1 MYFLKAKFQSSQLQ
15 RFSERDMLNKY
26 IMFSNSKNN
35 RLNNR
40 DFDIEQNNRE
50 YDFFFSIIEQPY
62 DPLLS

>member
-50 YDFFFSIIEQPY
+50 YDFFFP
-62 DPLLS
+62 

>member
-1 MYFLKAKFQSSQLQ
+1 MYFFKAKFHRSQLQ
-15 RFSERDMLNKY
+15 KVFERDMLNKY

-50 YDFFFSIIEQPY
+50 YDFFFP
-62 DPLLS
+62 